1 MLKLKLKPKFVNSLV
16 YGFVTSFVNIH
27 IMYFFNSFQNNV
39 DILPGKNTVA
49 LKHSCLNNGD
59 IS

>member
-1 MLKLKLKPKFVNSLV
+1 MGYKGLQ
-16 YGFVTSFVNIH
+16 
-27 IMYFFNSFQNNV
+27 IMCFFNSFQNNV
-39 DILPGKNTVA
+39 DILPGKNIVA